1 RSPDAAPAR
10 RSPRRRNGRV
20 GGREP
25 GLFQERRRGRRGRTR
40 PRQEGRPARGHGD
53 PIVGRARARQCEAG
67 GTRVDLLALPSHLA
81 ISRARL
87 FLDLA
92 DECTMEQRDR
102 CEAFMEAAIIFCRT
116 ALQRAR
122 TQYKRRPS
130 WNDWWDRLRTDPN
143 LAFTRQR
150 RNWIVKEAPE
160 TFSQGIRAGQPFS
173 FVPDY

>member
-1 RSPDAAPAR
+1 
-10 RSPRRRNGRV
+10 
-20 GGREP
+20 
-25 GLFQERRRGRRGRTR
+25 
-40 PRQEGRPARGHGD
+40 
-53 PIVGRARARQCEAG
+53 VGRARARQCEAG

-160 TFSQGIRAGQPFS
+160 TFSQVIRPGQPFS
-173 FVPDY
+173 FAADCYYYDRRDIRATTTLRRLVDVNERHIEDADARFGQP